1 MLWSGKVVDGKVKDE
16 ATEGIRHFNQT
27 LFALQEFR
35 SVIVPLRDG
44 VAIARREN

>member
-1 MLWSGKVVDGKVKDE
+1 VDAASRDK
-16 ATEGIRHFNQT
+16 ANEGIRQFNRT

-44 VAIARREN
+44 VAIARRE